1 MGIRRLDNSDEEKL
15 EQFLSGY
22 GETTMFLRSNMR
34 QVGLEYQ
41 DTYYHG
47 EYFGAFDETGQV
59 TGVLVHNWNGCI
71 MMQAQ
76 DHLILSALVNA
87 FRQAVTRPITG
98 VLGADEQAKAIID
111 DLSLFDETFETN
123 RAEGLYALD
132 LSALTM
138 PAGFDFSKAEM
149 IDASKVDRATLIHW
163 LKAYNIEGLG
173 KEDNEALGQHVE
185 EGMEKATDRWAL
197 LIDDKPVSLSGFN
210 AKLPEIVQVG
220 PVWTP
225 PKYRNRGYAR
235 ALVAMTL
242 QKARQE
248 GARKAILFTDTPAAI
263 KAYEAIGFEKI
274 GTYRLALLKQP
285 IDIKQRPR

>member
-1 MGIRRLDNSDEEKL
+1 
-15 EQFLSGY
+15 
-22 GETTMFLRSNMR
+22 
-34 QVGLEYQ
+34 
-41 DTYYHG
+41 
-47 EYFGAFDETGQV
+47 
-59 TGVLVHNWNGCI
+59 
-71 MMQAQ
+71 
-76 DHLILSALVNA
+76 
-87 FRQAVTRPITG
+87 
-98 VLGADEQAKAIID
+98 
-111 DLSLFDETFETN
+111 
-123 RAEGLYALD
+123 
-132 LSALTM
+132 
-138 PAGFDFSKAEM
+138 
-149 IDASKVDRATLIHW
+149 LIHW

-274 GTYRLALLKQP
+274 GAYRLALLKQP
-285 IDIKQRPR
+285 LY